1 MSVISETKKEYSKAL
16 SIGIISIMSYLTSYY
31 MRNILSVTTPK
42 MLESNVGFTE
52 ETLGLFASV
61 YMLFYAAG
69 QLINGFVGDF
79 VRPRYMVT
87 LGMTVSSLSLIA
99 FPFAPIF
106 ILQMLCFALFGFSI
120 SMLRGPLMKI
130 ISENTIPAH
139 ARNICVCFSS
149 ASFAGPFIASF
160 LALIFDW
167 RFTFVSAGV
176 ITLAVAVA
184 VFIVLTNLERKGT
197 ISFNRS
203 ERKGMK
209 GIFGLFRIRKF
220 IFYMLIGGLVE
231 AATSSVG
238 FWLPTYFTTELGYN
252 TDTAN
257 FIYSVISLIKI
268 ITPFIGL
275 YMFKRFGERDIPV
288 LKVTFF
294 AAFVFFALMIFIKIP
309 IISVLLV
316 LFARAF
322 IGFAAAMLW
331 SIYIPSL
338 AKSGAVSSANGVLDC
353 SGYMIASA
361 SNALFSFIIG
371 CSDSWNTVLALWALL
386 ALVGAVASFVI
397 KDDKQENAAGK

>member
-1 MSVISETKKEYSKAL
+1 MNTITKNKQEYRKAL
-16 SIGIISIMSYLTSYY
+16 SIGIICIASYLTSYY

-42 MLESNVGFTE
+42 MLDAGVGFTE

-79 VRPRYMVT
+79 VKPRYMVT
-87 LGMTVSSLSLIA
+87 IGMATASFSLIA
-99 FPFAPIF
+99 FPFAGVF
-106 ILQMLCFALFGFSI
+106 VLQMLCFALFGFSI

-130 ISENTIPAH
+130 ISENTIPDH

-167 RFTFVSAGV
+167 RLTFVSAGV
-176 ITLAVAVA
+176 ITLSVAVA
-184 VFIVLTNLERKGT
+184 VFIILTNLEKKGT
-197 ISFNRS
+197 IAFKRS
-203 ERKGMK
+203 ERKGVR
-209 GIFGLFRIRKF
+209 GIFGLFRIRHF
-220 IFYMLIGGLVE
+220 MFYMLIGGLVE

-238 FWLPTYFTTELGYN
+238 FWLPTYFSTELGYDM
-252 TDTAN
+252 DTAN

-275 YMFKRFGERDIPV
+275 IMFKKFGNRDIPV
-288 LKVTFF
+288 LKFSF
-294 AAFVFFALMIFIKIP
+294 SAAFVFFVLMIFVKIP
-309 IISVLLV
+309 IVSVILI

-361 SNALFSFIIG
+361 SNAVFSFIIG
-371 CSDSWNTVLALWALL
+371 FTNNWNTVLALWAAL
-386 ALVGAVASFVI
+386 AAVGVVASFVVR
-397 KDDKQENAAGK
+397 DDKQFDKAEN